1 MRREKTTSTRPRG
14 EPITPC
20 RPKEPAPAVQHTGQ
34 NKRPQ
39 RFQCKNPIFK
49 KRRGRKG
56 EKPAATLGRRGE
68 ERAVPYPLQQPKPTQ
83 SRNQQNKGGDGVGAH
98 AIQQTNTPRF
108 LSPHSSPRLSPPAQQ
123 SPPLHTKNFL
133 FRLAP
138 PHIIRAGRP
147 AGSSRMGSV
156 SRG

>member
-39 RFQCKNPIFK
+39 RFQRKNPILK

-56 EKPAATLGRRGE
+56 EKPAATMGRRGE
-68 ERAVPYPLQQPKPTQ
+68 ESAVLSGFNNPNQPKSVFSSHPKIQKSATVPIT
-83 SRNQQNKGGDGVGAH
+83 SNL
-98 AIQQTNTPRF
+98 AIE
-108 LSPHSSPRLSPPAQQ
+108 H
-123 SPPLHTKNFL
+123 
-133 FRLAP
+133 
-138 PHIIRAGRP
+138 
-147 AGSSRMGSV
+147 
-156 SRG
+156 

>member
-1 MRREKTTSTRPRG
+1 MRRAQKMRREKTTSTRPRG

-39 RFQCKNPIFK
+39 RFQRKNPILK

-98 AIQQTNTPRF
+98 ALQQTNTPAF
-108 LSPHSSPRLSPPAQQ
+108 SLLT
-123 SPPLHTKNFL
+123 PPLARHPQLSRAEAEPPSHQKFPL
-133 FRLAP
+133 PPCPQPRAP
-138 PHIIRAGRP
+138 I
-147 AGSSRMGSV
+147 
-156 SRG
+156 